1 MVAGRRNFKPGKDWT
16 MLISQ
21 SQSETIGRQG
31 SRSPDFAELRRQ
43 VANPS
48 EMDES
53 SRQRLMD
60 LARRLARV
68 RAMGDEYHRVDLS
81 DYAASV
87 LMNATG
93 V

>member
-1 MVAGRRNFKPGKDWT
+1 

-21 SQSETIGRQG
+21 SLSETTARQG
-31 SRSPDFAELRRQ
+31 SRPLDFAELRRR

-87 LMNATG
+87 LMNTIG